1 MKAVCLILGAGLLIA
16 SLACITWTVV
26 EVIRKDC
33 GLGSARFWGAA
44 AFHAVTATV
53 ACALLSEL
61 VVEFFAEVFRVG
73 FDDSGFVFVF
83 VDQVKL
89 GGHDFFSVLW
99 VDLVSDHQSTKL
111 ADNCQAVF

>member
-1 MKAVCLILGAGLLIA
+1 MKAVCLILGVGLLIA

-53 ACALLSEL
+53 ACALLSLARRRRAPE
-61 VVEFFAEVFRVG
+61 AEPPAPG
-73 FDDSGFVFVF
+73 EPAGA
-83 VDQVKL
+83 
-89 GGHDFFSVLW
+89 GEEG
-99 VDLVSDHQSTKL
+99 QS
-111 ADNCQAVF
+111 